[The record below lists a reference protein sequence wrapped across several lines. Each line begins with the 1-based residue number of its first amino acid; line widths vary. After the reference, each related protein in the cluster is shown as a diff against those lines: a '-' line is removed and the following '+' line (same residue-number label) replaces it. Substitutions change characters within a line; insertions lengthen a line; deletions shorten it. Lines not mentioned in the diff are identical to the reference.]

1 MKKPRGVVGIV
12 GIAAIVLLGV
22 ACSNGEAA
30 TTPQAEPDRPRL
42 RPRQRRSLPRTLG
55 ARGPHVA
62 VERRSPWGSPG
73 QTVARPLPAPQPASG
88 SETGA
93 ATASSPPVAAPEPR
107 PAPVVVVAPVV
118 EPQPAPDP
126 PSWPRRQR
134 EWPLCT
140 RRCCR
145 PVARRSASGFTG
157 QGSITLEPDLALVN
171 IGVEAKAR
179 TVAEARD
186 QAATAM
192 AAIVAAVKAHGLTDT
207 DIQTR
212 SFNIWPRYDYIERTQ
227 VLAGYTVSNTAS
239 IKIRVLDNVGP
250 IIDDV
255 ANAGGDATRINGIS
269 FTVEDPNPFME
280 DLRAA
285 AVGDALAKAQHFAD
299 LTGVSLGSLIFIAE
313 AGGRSPV
320 VQDFGARGLAFAEA
334 AAPPSPIS
342 GVSWS
347 LRSESRR
354 RSAYGKTAVLR
365 LSRERPASRALS
377 MCLAASSP

>member
-22 ACSNGEAA
+22 ACGNGEAA
-30 TTPQAEPDRPRL
+30 TTPQAEP
-42 RPRQRRSLPRTLG
+42 G
-55 ARGPHVA
+55 APA
-62 VERRSPWGSPG
+62 
-73 QTVARPLPAPQPASG
+73 AAAPQPASG

-93 ATASSPPVAAPEPR
+93 STADSPPVAAPEPR
-107 PAPVVVVAPVV
+107 PAQAVAVAPVV
-118 EPQPAPDP
+118 EPQPAPRP
-126 PSWPRRQR
+126 ALVAPAPAGVAPVYS
-134 EWPLCT
+134 PLLQT
-140 RRCCR
+140 GSSQ
-145 PVARRSASGFTG
+145 VGIWVTG
-157 QGSITLEPDLALVN
+157 QGSIALEPDLALVN
-171 IGVEAKAR
+171 IGVEAQAR

-192 AAIVAAVKAHGLTDT
+192 AAIVAAVKAHGLTDA

-239 IKIRVLDNVGP
+239 IKIRDLDDVGP

-269 FTVEDPNPFME
+269 FTVEDPEPFMQ

-320 VQDFGARGLAFAEA
+320 VQDFGARGIALEA
-334 AAPPSPIS
+334 AAAPTSIS
-342 GVSWS
+342 GGE
-347 LRSESRR
+347 LEL
-354 RSAYGKTAVLR
+354 T
-365 LSRERPASRALS
+365 LSVQ
-377 MCLAASSP
+377 AAFGIR